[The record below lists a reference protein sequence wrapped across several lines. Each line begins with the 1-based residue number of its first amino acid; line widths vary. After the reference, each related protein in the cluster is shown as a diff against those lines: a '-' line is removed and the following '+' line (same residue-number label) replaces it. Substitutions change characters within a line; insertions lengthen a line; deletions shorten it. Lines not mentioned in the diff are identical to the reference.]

1 MSGAIFSDSW
11 YKIADARVSLLPG
24 VAVHRQLWRGRAWV
38 VLEDAYSHRFF
49 RLTPEAYD
57 FIRELTPEVRID
69 DAWQRYLQE
78 HPEKA
83 PGQEEVVQLLSQL
96 HAASLLYFRDGSNDA
111 EIFERKR
118 ERNRKEWKSK
128 LLSFLFFRIP
138 IWDPDPMLE
147 RLHQVLKRVPGLWGL
162 GLWVLVCLAGTVVVL
177 KHLPELTD
185 EAQGAFALVNLPW
198 LYLCLAVN
206 KLLHELGHGYVCKR
220 YGGRVHTFGLMFLV
234 TTPLPY
240 VDTTSTWAFPNKWH
254 RIFVSAAG
262 MLVDL
267 FLAAMGALVWASTG
281 PGLVNSLGFNLMLI
295 GSVSSL
301 LFNGNPLLRFD
312 AYYMLAD
319 WVGIPNFY
327 QKAQQYWYYLGDRYL
342 LGSHAAKAP
351 VDDEKERNW
360 FLVYAPL
367 SFIYRLLVTTGIVV
381 FVMDLWF
388 GLGLM
393 VLLTT
398 LIAMVIMPLIKLV
411 EHLTGPGVQSHRSR
425 AFAGFGVVFLSMV
438 LLFFVIPFPYAL
450 NAHGVL
456 QSSRQSILF
465 APVDG
470 RIKRSEMGHGQTV
483 QFGQSLLTIDDA
495 SLRLDIE
502 QAEME
507 RNELSVLERKTLTGK
522 MAEIHAVRKQI
533 DAKTQRLQDL
543 SKRLDTL
550 KIKAPHEGRFVSIES
565 REKVGAWVQQGTELG
580 HVVDTNAQFELVA
593 VVNQERARE
602 IFDAGKGRLRVRLVG
617 QSDETLAIDQLVV
630 LPYQRNRLPS
640 AALGWMGGGEMPV
653 SVQDGKGE
661 TSAEDFFEV
670 RARVVTSPEQH
681 VVVVSG
687 IKGVLCIEMPH
698 RSLYSRLEESVR
710 QLIQKRY
717 FLG

>member
-24 VAVHRQLWRGRAWV
+24 VAVHRQQWRGRAWV

-57 FIRELTPEVRID
+57 FVRELTPEVRID
-69 DAWQRYLQE
+69 DAWQSYLSR
-78 HPEKA
+78 HPDKA

-96 HAASLLYFRDGSNDA
+96 HASSLLYFRDGSNDA

-118 ERNRKEWKSK
+118 EHKRKEWKGK

-147 RLHQVLKRVPGLWGL
+147 RLHQLLKRVPGAWVL
-162 GLWVLVCLAGTVVVL
+162 GLWLLVCLAGTVAVL
-177 KHLPELTD
+177 QHLPALTD
-185 EAQGAFALVNLPW
+185 RAQGAFALANLPW
-198 LYLCLAVN
+198 LYLCLAGN

-220 YGGRVHTFGLMFLV
+220 YGGSVHTFGLMFLV

-267 FLAAMGALVWASTG
+267 FLAAVGALVWAATG

-312 AYYMLAD
+312 AYYMFAD

-342 LGSHAAKAP
+342 LGSHAARP
-351 VDDEKERNW
+351 PIDDETERNW
-360 FLVYAPL
+360 FLIYAPVSL
-367 SFIYRLLVTTGIVV
+367 IYRVLVTTGIVM

-388 GLGLM
+388 GLGLV

-398 LIAMVIMPLIKLV
+398 LIAMVVMPTVKLV
-411 EHLTGPGVQSHRSR
+411 QHLTGPAVQSHRTR
-425 AFAGFGVVFLSMV
+425 ALAGVGVIATVLGV
-438 LLFFVIPFPYAL
+438 LLFVLPFPYSL

-465 APVDG
+465 APFDG
-470 RIKRSEMGHGQTV
+470 RILRAGMGHGQLV
-483 QFGQSLLTIDDA
+483 QAGQSLMAMDEA
-495 SLRLDIE
+495 SLRLDME
-502 QAEME
+502 QTEME
-507 RNELSVLERKTLTGK
+507 RNELWVLERQALTGK
-522 MAEIHAVRKQI
+522 MAEIHVVRKQI
-533 DAKTQRLQDL
+533 EAKTQRLQDL
-543 SKRLDTL
+543 KERLDSL
-550 KIKAPHEGRFVSIES
+550 DIKAPHEGRFVSVES

-580 HVVDTNAQFELVA
+580 HVIDTHAPFEMVA
-593 VVNQERARE
+593 VVSQERARE
-602 IFDAGKGRLRVRLVG
+602 IFDAGQGRLRVRLVG

-640 AALGWMGGGEMPV
+640 AALGWMGGGDMPV
-653 SVQDGKGE
+653 SAQDSKGE

-670 RARVVTSPEQH
+670 RARVVTTPEQH
-681 VVVVSG
+681 VALVSG
-687 IKGVLCIEMPH
+687 IKGVLCIDMPS

-717 FLG
+717 FVG